1 MSDRELG
8 SSIPAGAAV
17 YRFVPVK
24 NFVNDTE
31 SFTATIVHEPRAF
44 RTFRADGTPLSFLVN
59 LKMHVAIGR
68 IGGAFHGGRN
78 FALTLAER
86 LQVGYVYD
94 GSVLRRAPGD
104 TVFAPRTQT
113 VELSDTTTSEA
124 GVTVSEAGVSLSFG
138 VTDSV
143 TISVTDWLVALNPV
157 SGHLMWDY
165 YVNSP
170 YSVQN
175 GERPPEDRLDRLS
188 NISLVG
194 FSFDTVAWFEVF
206 ELNRPS
212 VELRPVFSLRM
223 ANFRPR
229 FYEAE
234 ILGDRDVTQPVAQPP
249 LLVDLTKVPNRKLV
263 G

>member
-1 MSDRELG
+1 MSDSDLG

-24 NFVNDTE
+24 NFVNG
-31 SFTATIVHEPRAF
+31 SGFFTATVVHEPRAF
-44 RTFRADGTPLSFLVN
+44 RTFRSDGTPFSFLVN
-59 LKMHVAIGR
+59 LKMHVAVTSFQPPTRMGR
-68 IGGAFHGGRN
+68 DFV
-78 FALTLAER
+78 LTLAER

-94 GSVLRRAPGD
+94 GAVLMRAPGD
-104 TVFAPRTQT
+104 MPFAPRTQT
-113 VELSDTTTSEA
+113 VEVSDTTTSAA
-124 GVTVSEAGVSLSFG
+124 GVTVGAAGVSLSFG
-138 VTDSV
+138 VTESV

-170 YSVQN
+170 YNVQN
-175 GERPPEDRLDRLS
+175 GERPPEDGLDRLS
-188 NISLVG
+188 NTSLVG

-223 ANFRPR
+223 ASFRLGV
-229 FYEAE
+229 YEPA
-234 ILGDRDVTQPVAQPP
+234 ILGDGDVMQPVAQPP
-249 LLVDLTKVPNRKLV
+249 LLVDLTKVPNRKLA

>member
-1 MSDRELG
+1 VSDNEYG

-24 NFVNDTE
+24 NLVKGIE
-31 SFTATIVHEPRAF
+31 SFAATVVHQTRAF
-44 RTFRADGTPLSFLVN
+44 RTSRPDGTPLSFLVN
-59 LKMHVAIGR
+59 IKTHVAVGR
-68 IGGAFHGGRN
+68 VGGAFRGGQD
-78 FALTLAER
+78 FSLTLAER

-94 GSVLRRAPGD
+94 GAVLRRAPGD
-104 TVFAPRTQT
+104 AVFAPRTQT
-113 VELSDTTTSEA
+113 VEVSDTTTTEA
-124 GVTVSEAGVSLSFG
+124 GVTVSQSGLSLKFG

-170 YSVQN
+170 YNVQN
-175 GERPPEDRLDRLS
+175 GERPPQNRLDRLS

-212 VELRPVFSLRM
+212 VELRPVCSLRVVT
-223 ANFRPR
+223 FRPG
-229 FYEAE
+229 FYGAE
-234 ILGDRDVTQPVAQPP
+234 ILGDKDVMQPVTQPP
-249 LLVDLTKVPNRKLV
+249 LLVDLTKVPNRN
-263 G
+263 

>member
-1 MSDRELG
+1 MSDNGLG

-24 NFVNDTE
+24 NFVHGSE
-31 SFTATIVHEPRAF
+31 PFTATVVHEPRAF
-44 RTFRADGTPLSFLVN
+44 RTFRPDGTPLSFLVN
-59 LKMHVAIGR
+59 LKMHVAVSK
-68 IGGAFHGGRN
+68 IGGSTRGGRA

-86 LQVGYVYD
+86 LQVGYLYD
-94 GSVLRRAPGD
+94 GAVLMRAPGD
-104 TVFAPRTQT
+104 MPFAPRTQM
-113 VELSDTTTSEA
+113 VEVSDTTTSEA
-124 GVTVSEAGVSLSFG
+124 GVTVSEAGASFSFG

-170 YSVQN
+170 YNVQN

-206 ELNRPS
+206 DLNRQS
-212 VELRPVFSLRM
+212 VEMRPVFSLRM
-223 ANFRPR
+223 ASFRHGA
-229 FYEAE
+229 YEPK
-234 ILGDRDVTQPVAQPP
+234 ILGDGDVGQPVSQPP
-249 LLVDLTKVPNRKLV
+249 LLIDLTKVPNRKLAV
-263 G
+263 